1 MNQIEKFIE
10 YVNNNFLG
18 EIQTHISFK
27 DLTTLKIGG
36 QIACLYSPKTLDDL
50 LIGFRYLIENKI
62 AYFIIG
68 NGSNVLAADKD
79 FEMVVISLK
88 KLSKVTKITNNKFIV
103 QAGMNDSKLA
113 MSLAKQGYTKIEFL
127 SVIPGTLGGA
137 IYMNASAYGVQMKD
151 IVKEVTYL
159 TEQGTI
165 QTYKEEELDFSYRH
179 SKFQDLKGII
189 VGALIEVEEAH
200 IKKLPLEKIATLR
213 RRKKETQPLHLLSAG
228 STFKNGTNYEAWK
241 VIDDLGYRGYQLA
254 GAMVS
259 NAHTNY
265 LVNTGHATY
274 LDMTQLISKIK
285 LDALNKYNI
294 ELECEWEILD

>member
-18 EIQTHISFK
+18 EIHTHISFK

-103 QAGMNDSKLA
+103 QADMNDSKLA

-179 SKFQDLKGII
+179 SKFQDLKGIS
-189 VGALIEVEEAH
+189 
-200 IKKLPLEKIATLR
+200 R
-213 RRKKETQPLHLLSAG
+213 S
-228 STFKNGTNYEAWK
+228 
-241 VIDDLGYRGYQLA
+241 
-254 GAMVS
+254 
-259 NAHTNY
+259 
-265 LVNTGHATY
+265 
-274 LDMTQLISKIK
+274 LD
-285 LDALNKYNI
+285 
-294 ELECEWEILD
+294 

>member
-1 MNQIEKFIE
+1 M
-10 YVNNNFLG
+10 
-18 EIQTHISFK
+18 
-27 DLTTLKIGG
+27 
-36 QIACLYSPKTLDDL
+36 
-50 LIGFRYLIENKI
+50 
-62 AYFIIG
+62 
-68 NGSNVLAADKD
+68 
-79 FEMVVISLK
+79 
-88 KLSKVTKITNNKFIV
+88 TKITNNKFIV

-200 IKKLPLEKIATLR
+200 IKNYRLKRSQLLEEEK
-213 RRKKETQPLHLLSAG
+213 RKRNLYICYRPVLLL
-228 STFKNGTNYEAWK
+228 KM
-241 VIDDLGYRGYQLA
+241 VRIMRLG
-254 GAMVS
+254 
-259 NAHTNY
+259 
-265 LVNTGHATY
+265 
-274 LDMTQLISKIK
+274 K
-285 LDALNKYNI
+285 
-294 ELECEWEILD
+294 